1 MTHNHV
7 PTTISIFAGAL
18 AGLLGGLLF
27 WLAVGILFTPIVHVI
42 LSIILGTVFALVL
55 GPKLQTGGASLV
67 WGEAYGL
74 AWWFVGYL
82 TLIPL
87 ATGEGLFWLPEQII
101 ELFPLLLG
109 QVIAFGA
116 ALGLG
121 YYGVVKICLRII
133 PTQAPMTPE
142 TAIDSRPR
150 GQEIAAPRVQSVI
163 FGAAGGFLGGWVF
176 LLGIQNAAFFSLVAG
191 IFGSESFGLGR
202 TLHFSIAIIIGVTFG
217 LLFHRDI
224 KNSGPAIVWGMT
236 YGISWW
242 MIGPMTLRP
251 LFSGSLPDWTL
262 AGAQATFTPLIS
274 HILYGAMMG
283 LFYALANKLWNTLFV
298 DSDPLNRTRES
309 AGSRSLKGLLMGQ
322 AAGIVGGLLF
332 TIVMVATNSLPR
344 VASLVGGNTA
354 VLGFIVH
361 LIIAFIIGSTYG
373 LFFQNAAYSY
383 GSGLGWGL
391 VYGLLW
397 WLLGPGTFF
406 FILLRQ
412 PVDWSLVA
420 TTARYP
426 ALVGHLLYGMGLG
439 LTFQYLIRRYDTH
452 AKPITDE
459 THIHQTSGTPASALW
474 AVTLLLT
481 VLLPLIL
488 GTAIDIEESGG
499 GYGSAQDTKLISN
512 IDSIKPENSE

>member
-1 MTHNHV
+1 MSHKTV
-7 PTTISIFAGAL
+7 PLSISILAGGI

-27 WLAVGILFTPIVHVI
+27 WVAVGILFTPIVHIV
-42 LSIILGTVFALVL
+42 LSIILGIIFAIVL

-74 AWWFVGYL
+74 AWWFAGYL
-82 TLIPL
+82 TLVPL
-87 ATGEGLFWLPEQII
+87 VSGDGLYWLPEQII
-101 ELFPLLLG
+101 ALFPLLLG

-116 ALGLG
+116 ALGLS
-121 YYGVVKICLRII
+121 YYGLVKICLRIFPSSAS
-133 PTQAPMTPE
+133 PTQSHPT
-142 TAIDSRPR
+142 DSRPR
-150 GQEIAAPRVQSVI
+150 GQEIITPRLQSVV
-163 FGAAGGFLGGWVF
+163 FGAVGGFLGGWVF
-176 LLGIQNAAFFSLVAG
+176 LLGIQNAAFFSLVSG
-191 IFGSESFGLGR
+191 ILGSDSFGLGR
-202 TLHFSIAIIIGVTFG
+202 TLHFTIAITIGVTFG
-217 LLFHRDI
+217 LLFHRDV
-224 KNSGPAIVWGMT
+224 KNSGPAIVWGMA

-274 HILYGAMMG
+274 HILYGAIMG
-283 LFYALANKLWNTLFV
+283 LFYALATKLWNTLFV

-309 AGSRSLKGLLMGQ
+309 AGSKSLKGLLMGQ
-322 AAGIVGGLLF
+322 VAGIVGGLLF
-332 TIVMVATNSLPR
+332 TTVMVATNSLPR

-354 VLGFIVH
+354 VLGFVVH
-361 LIIAFIIGSTYG
+361 LLIAFVIGSTYG
-373 LFFQNAAYSY
+373 IFFQNAAYSY
-383 GSGLGWGL
+383 GAGMGWGL
-391 VYGLLW
+391 VYGMLW

-412 PVDWSLVA
+412 PVDWSLAA

-452 AKPITDE
+452 TESQKGLP
-459 THIHQTSGTPASALW
+459 HVHQTSGTPASALW
-474 AVTLLLT
+474 AVTLLLG

-488 GTAIDIEESGG
+488 GTAS
-499 GYGSAQDTKLISN
+499 
-512 IDSIKPENSE
+512 